1 MELSYSELRKRE
13 VININDGK
21 SLGFI
26 TDITL
31 SFPRGTL
38 VGITVPEHKTNW
50 LGRLFNKTEVFIGV
64 ESILKIGND
73 VILVDLK
80 CGDLCAESI
89 GVGKPAPKPKPPSP
103 PCQPQRRCDNGLA
116 SCEQLICG
124 IREDGEDYS

>member
-50 LGRLFNKTEVFIGV
+50 LCRLFNKTEVFIGV

-103 PCQPQRRCDNGLA
+103 PCQPQCRCDNGRA

-124 IREDGEDYS
+124 IREDGEDYC